1 MIEVVIGII
10 AVVALITAF
19 VAFQSV
25 NNWEY
30 QMRIELKH
38 LEVRM
43 DSLMESIRLLY
54 KDILNLNKK

>member
-25 NNWEY
+25 QNWEY

-54 KDILNLNKK
+54 KDISNLNKK

>member
-1 MIEVVIGII
+1 MIEVVIGLI

-30 QMRIELKH
+30 QMRLELKH

-54 KDILNLNKK
+54 KDFSNLNKK

>member
-25 NNWEY
+25 QNWEY
-30 QMRIELKH
+30 QMRLELKH

-54 KDILNLNKK
+54 KDFSNLNKK

>member
-1 MIEVVIGII
+1 MIEVVFGII

-30 QMRIELKH
+30 QMRLELKH

-54 KDILNLNKK
+54 KDLSNLNKK

>member
-25 NNWEY
+25 QNWEY
-30 QMRIELKH
+30 QMRLELKH

-54 KDILNLNKK
+54 KDISNLNRK

>member
-25 NNWEY
+25 QNWEY

-54 KDILNLNKK
+54 KDISNLNRK

>member
-30 QMRIELKH
+30 QMRLELKH

-54 KDILNLNKK
+54 KDISNLNRK

>member
-30 QMRIELKH
+30 QMRLELKH

-54 KDILNLNKK
+54 KDFSNLNKK